1 MSPYQGIHTI
11 DTGFHRPRLMRRICW
26 WKRPGA
32 FIDNGTS
39 HSVPA
44 LLDAVVRVSARYRLV
59 DPDHV
64 HLDHA
69 GGAGACCICPM
80 RVLLHRRGAPHMI
93 DPAKLIAGAT
103 AVYGEEEVA
112 RSYGDIVPIPAERVD
127 IADEGH
133 VVDLAGRSLLCLDTP
148 GHAAHHICIWD
159 AKSRNVF
166 SGDTFGISYRELDS
180 EKGLFIF
187 PTTTPVQFDPVALK
201 ASIQRLIAL
210 QPDGI
215 CLTHYA
221 VSDERHAATLIELI
235 DDGGSRRACAHA
247 PATPNWSPR
256 RSLHPAVAHSAKV
269 RNRCGTL
276 HMDTSSTPR
285 PGRGWTGSS
294 ARNKIRRSAG
304 TKNAPATFAGRRRN
318 TPGES
323 AEVDRTVHQRVTST
337 FPIRR
342 R

>member
-11 DTGFHRPRLMRRICW
+11 DTGFHRPRFDAAYLVVENGR
-26 WKRPGA
+26 GA
-32 FIDNGTS
+32 FIDSGTS

-44 LLDAVVRVSARYRLV
+44 LLDAVAAAGITPADIDWLILT
-59 DPDHV
+59 HV

-69 GGAGACCICPM
+69 GGAGALLQHLPHA

-112 RSYGDIVPIPAERVD
+112 RSYGAIVPIPAERVD

-215 CLTHYA
+215 CLTHYGRIGD
-221 VSDERHAATLIELI
+221 VERHAATLIELI
-235 DDGGSRRACAHA
+235 DEMVDRALACAHA
-247 PATPNWSPR
+247 SDRHAELVAALDDLYIPR
-256 RSLHPAVAHSAKV
+256 AVAHSGQGPEQV
-269 RNRCGTL
+269 RELL
-276 HMDTSSTPR
+276 HMD
-285 PGRGWTGSS
+285 
-294 ARNKIRRSAG
+294 IEL
-304 TKNAPATFAGRRRN
+304 NAQGL
-318 TPGES
+318 G
-323 AEVDRTVHQRVTST
+323 VWLDRQQRKQ
-337 FPIRR
+337 R
-342 R
+342 